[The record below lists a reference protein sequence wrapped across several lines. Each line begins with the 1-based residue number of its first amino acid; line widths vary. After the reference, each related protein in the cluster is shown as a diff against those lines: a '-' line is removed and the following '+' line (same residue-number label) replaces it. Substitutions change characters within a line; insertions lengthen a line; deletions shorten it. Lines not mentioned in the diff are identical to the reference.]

1 MEFGQGPG
9 RDKRCVM
16 NFFQSFFY
24 GVENE
29 DPLVIPLPLMIGL
42 LLLWIGVMVLIVLY
56 RKRLMAQK
64 NPMCL
69 AKIAAMVLLVDQVVL
84 YLWQFLSGYFN
95 LEMSLPLYH
104 CRIAVPILVLDLIFG
119 FTMLRSIWI
128 YWGFLGSVFAMGFMD
143 LYRFDFPHYTN
154 FQFFIVHITLGWIIF
169 YTIFVLGYRFDKE
182 GLKRTLV
189 VTLIY
194 NIVMI
199 LFNAVMNGGFIAR
212 EDSLYNYG
220 YMLFP
225 PGPLKDLVLSFPPF
239 VFYFIML
246 GGYELLIYLLY
257 LGGRALNRISDR
269 NGESQVVHG

>member
-1 MEFGQGPG
+1 
-9 RDKRCVM
+9 M

-29 DPLVIPLPLMIGL
+29 APLVIPLPLMIGL

-182 GLKRTLV
+182 GLKRTL
-189 VTLIY
+189 
-194 NIVMI
+194 
-199 LFNAVMNGGFIAR
+199 
-212 EDSLYNYG
+212 YNYG

-246 GGYELLIYLLY
+246 AGYELLIYLLY